1 MGYVGIV
8 TAACLTKLGHTVTG
22 IETNNEKVAM
32 LNNGKSPVNEPEVEC
47 IINQALSTNSF
58 KVIPNYEDLDDD
70 IDISFICVGT
80 PLNINNEMSL
90 EQVIKVTKQISQKI
104 NSSHKYHLVTLRS
117 TVPPGTLRNIIAPIL
132 EKQTNSQ
139 YGKKYGL
146 AFNPEFL
153 RETTAVSDFLNPEY
167 TIIGGIDTYASKRL
181 DEVYKN
187 LKGPKYLL
195 TPEESE
201 LLKLTCNAFH
211 ALKVAFANE
220 IGRFGENL
228 SIDSTRVM
236 EVFTKDKK
244 LNISKAYLKPGF
256 AFGGSCLPKDLK
268 SLTAHANEIGLK
280 LPLLEGTLTSND
292 LHIEHAISKIIAS
305 NPKHIGILGLGFKP
319 NSDDVRESPSIQL
332 VKKLAKYNIPIS
344 IYDPDINIDNM
355 LGSNLD
361 YLKAQ
366 IPNISSIICKDID
379 EILAESSTIVITQN
393 RNEFAKISTPKIII
407 NLVKPS

>member
-1 MGYVGIV
+1 
-8 TAACLTKLGHTVTG
+8 
-22 IETNNEKVAM
+22 
-32 LNNGKSPVNEPEVEC
+32 
-47 IINQALSTNSF
+47 
-58 KVIPNYEDLDDD
+58 
-70 IDISFICVGT
+70 
-80 PLNINNEMSL
+80 
-90 EQVIKVTKQISQKI
+90 
-104 NSSHKYHLVTLRS
+104 
-117 TVPPGTLRNIIAPIL
+117 
-132 EKQTNSQ
+132 
-139 YGKKYGL
+139 
-146 AFNPEFL
+146 
-153 RETTAVSDFLNPEY
+153 
-167 TIIGGIDTYASKRL
+167 
-181 DEVYKN
+181 
-187 LKGPKYLL
+187 
-195 TPEESE
+195 
-201 LLKLTCNAFH
+201 
-211 ALKVAFANE
+211 
-220 IGRFGENL
+220 
-228 SIDSTRVM
+228 M